1 MFLGTAT
8 LDSSAFELDDQQKNK
23 LSHDKDFFRTDY
35 GVLLKDIINW
45 QIPKQVE
52 PYADSLSF
60 VSNLAQYP
68 VYFQGGVKKIS
79 AQDYDLIVGTD
90 NPSGSTQEEL
100 NEETFEDAPLREPDK
115 TRIGEALKQIDEKLL
130 IDKNSVMQIVV
141 NLLSGRHIILAGPVG
156 TGKTTLAYLVS
167 QLFWRDDKFDG
178 YYSDIYT
185 ATADWNSQ
193 DVIGGIMPRI
203 KDNNP
208 TYEMVLGCVSDTVLN
223 NWSTI
228 RQGARTSTTKGEKK
242 YKGIWLVIDEFNRAD
257 IDKALG
263 QLFTALETRILK
275 IPVMNSKIWI

>member
-1 MFLGTAT
+1 MNDKFWGLNEHTAHRKHLKKGDKVIFSQGAKMFLGTAT

-90 NPSGSTQEEL
+90 NPVGSTQEEL

-167 QLFWRDDKFDG
+167 QLFWKDEKFDG

-203 KDNNP
+203 KDNKP
-208 TYEMVLGCVSDTVLN
+208 TYEMVLGCVSDT
-223 NWSTI
+223 
-228 RQGARTSTTKGEKK
+228 GTK
-242 YKGIWLVIDEFNRAD
+242 
-257 IDKALG
+257 
-263 QLFTALETRILK
+263 
-275 IPVMNSKIWI
+275 